1 MGIYELRSLSL
12 RILYL
17 VTLILLILLFLGG
30 WIFSTGCTPKTS
42 PKNSIILI
50 AVERLRH
57 IDVRCSQ
64 LSSGAASG
72 FEILCNEAQRFPHH
86 WLESTHALPNL
97 AAIFA
102 GPLSLKQNRSIL
114 SSKKET
120 LAEIAHKNKYR
131 TSFWPSGPPYL
142 RGSGITQGFEHIED
156 LWSPSQYRV
165 SRPFY
170 SLMKPFL
177 EWLDN
182 NPQSFSA
189 IVLSDLNEPWFDTK
203 DELGV
208 SRPKSLE
215 GQIEELD
222 SRLAELFQAL
232 KKQRRWE
239 NSWIIVLGITGRS
252 EADRMLAPTLDLHSE
267 NMQTPLFVKPPFK
280 ERDPWSDP
288 NQESNLIVG
297 DLNAFLKDVLS
308 EQTPNFQ
315 KIEDRPLAQSGIYLA
330 ADDQQQ
336 TTSGFRI
343 NHFLIHEGVGQPL
356 IYNSLIDSFERTL
369 WNDPQD
375 QLLKFARQLTRK
387 KEAST
392 NPPQKNFRQNK
403 WQFQDF
409 WDSKITQAKMASLLT
424 EYSNGRLRDL
434 MIYLSE
440 QNGFLLVD
448 RYADSCELA
457 FQVPLESPEWKNCAL
472 EMIPLLK
479 AWSAD
484 MDNPLLTAQLSRELS
499 LSYLLE
505 TSLRVDL
512 SLGRPWQLDSKRIR
526 NLWVMERL
534 LKSKLAPD
542 MDNTWRDRLTEL
554 KKSIKRKPV
563 L

>member
-1 MGIYELRSLSL
+1 MRIYELRSLSL
-12 RILYL
+12 WIVSL
-17 VTLILLILLFLGG
+17 VTLILLIFGG
-30 WIFSTGCTPKTS
+30 WIFSTGCTPKIST
-42 PKNSIILI
+42 KNSIILI

-64 LSSGAASG
+64 LSTDNASG

-86 WLESTHALPNL
+86 WLESTHGLPNL

-114 SSKKET
+114 SSKNET
-120 LAEIAHKNKYR
+120 LAEIAHQNKYR
-131 TSFWPSGPPYL
+131 TSFWSSGPPYL
-142 RGSGITQGFEHIED
+142 RGTGITQGFEYIED
-156 LWSPSQYRV
+156 LWNPSQYRV
-165 SRPFY
+165 SRPFH
-170 SLMKPFL
+170 SLMKPYL

-182 NPQSFSA
+182 NPQSFSTL
-189 IVLSDLNEPWFDTK
+189 VLSDLNEPWIDTK

-208 SRPKSLE
+208 PRPKSLE

-222 SRLAELFQAL
+222 SRFAELFQAL
-232 KKQRRWE
+232 KKQKRWE
-239 NSWIIVLGITGRS
+239 NTWIIVVGITGRS
-252 EADRMLAPTLDLHSE
+252 EADRMIAPTLDLHSE

-297 DLNAFLKDVLS
+297 DLNIFLKDIFS
-308 EQTPNFQ
+308 QRTPNFQ
-315 KIEDRPLAQSGIYLA
+315 KIEDRPLAQSGIHLT
-330 ADDQQQ
+330 ADDQLQN
-336 TTSGFRI
+336 TSGFRI
-343 NHFLIHEGVGQPL
+343 NHFLIHEGPGQPL

-387 KEAST
+387 KETTA
-392 NPPQKNFRQNK
+392 PQKINRRTK
-403 WQFQDF
+403 WQFEDF
-409 WDSKITQAKMASLLT
+409 WDTKISQAKRSALLS
-424 EYSNGRLRDL
+424 EYSKGRLRDL

-440 QNGFLLVD
+440 QNGFLLLD

-457 FQVPLESPEWKNCAL
+457 FQVPLESPEWKNCSL
-472 EMIPLLK
+472 EMLPLLK

-499 LSYLLE
+499 LAYLLE
-505 TSLRVDL
+505 TALRVDL
-512 SLGRPWQLDSKRIR
+512 NLGRPWQLDSKRLR

-534 LKSKLAPD
+534 LKLKLAPN
-542 MDNTWRDRLTEL
+542 MDPSWRERLAEL